1 MACIHAA
8 RHQFLH
14 LLTAA
19 EGLGTCVVDHLYD
32 IAAHGTDIKFHI
44 FHIDFLHL
52 LEVFVFLYGLILP
65 EEFVFFRDFL
75 TKIKREEI
83 GLKHNLPA
91 QMICAIVNTGR
102 EPANA
107 RQVEKL
113 GLGNLLDYKTIT
125 ANALG
130 NSGTVQ
136 IIEDVKDTR

>member
-1 MACIHAA
+1 M
-8 RHQFLH
+8 
-14 LLTAA
+14 
-19 EGLGTCVVDHLYD
+19 
-32 IAAHGTDIKFHI
+32 
-44 FHIDFLHL
+44 
-52 LEVFVFLYGLILP
+52 
-65 EEFVFFRDFL
+65 
-75 TKIKREEI
+75 
-83 GLKHNLPA
+83 PA

-130 NSGTVQ
+130 NSSAIR

>member
-1 MACIHAA
+1 
-8 RHQFLH
+8 
-14 LLTAA
+14 
-19 EGLGTCVVDHLYD
+19 
-32 IAAHGTDIKFHI
+32 
-44 FHIDFLHL
+44 
-52 LEVFVFLYGLILP
+52 
-65 EEFVFFRDFL
+65 
-75 TKIKREEI
+75 
-83 GLKHNLPA
+83 
-91 QMICAIVNTGR
+91 MICAIVNTGR

>member
-1 MACIHAA
+1 
-8 RHQFLH
+8 
-14 LLTAA
+14 
-19 EGLGTCVVDHLYD
+19 
-32 IAAHGTDIKFHI
+32 
-44 FHIDFLHL
+44 
-52 LEVFVFLYGLILP
+52 
-65 EEFVFFRDFL
+65 
-75 TKIKREEI
+75 
-83 GLKHNLPA
+83 LPA

-130 NSGTVQ
+130 NSGTVR

>member
-1 MACIHAA
+1 MTLFYQ
-8 RHQFLH
+8 RNLFPSVTSSQ
-14 LLTAA
+14 
-19 EGLGTCVVDHLYD
+19 
-32 IAAHGTDIKFHI
+32 
-44 FHIDFLHL
+44 
-52 LEVFVFLYGLILP
+52 
-65 EEFVFFRDFL
+65 
-75 TKIKREEI
+75 KREEI

-102 EPANA
+102 EPANT

-130 NSGTVQ
+130 NSGTVR